1 MTRMPLCLCPGA
13 LRHVFAAA
21 LVALALPALAA
32 ETTATGQWI
41 QLFNGRDLTGWTPK
55 FNHLAL
61 GENYNDTFRVE
72 DGILKA
78 KYDKYTGFE
87 DEFGHLFHKEKFSS
101 YRLRVEYRFVDT
113 QTSGGPAWA
122 LRNSGVMIHS
132 QPPESMG
139 RDQKFPV
146 SVEVQF
152 LGGDG
157 TKPRPTANVCTPGTH
172 VVMKGALHKQH
183 CTNSDSDTFHGDEW
197 VTVEVEVHGGG
208 TIRHFV
214 NGQQVLEYEK
224 PQYDEKDS
232 DAKKLIAGGDGII
245 REGYI
250 SLQAE
255 SSPVEFRKVEL
266 LPLAE

>member
-1 MTRMPLCLCPGA
+1 MNSTPRRFTTGA
-13 LRHVFAAA
+13 LRYIVTAVLAS
-21 LVALALPALAA
+21 LVMSAVAA
-32 ETTATGQWI
+32 ETTGSREWI
-41 QLFNGRDLTGWTPK
+41 QLFNGKDLTGWTPK
-55 FNHLAL
+55 FNHHEL

-78 KYDKYTGFE
+78 KYDKYSGFK
-87 DEFGHLFHKEKFSS
+87 DEFGHIFYKDKFSN
-101 YRLRVEYRFVDT
+101 YRLRVEYRFVDQ

-122 LRNSGVMIHS
+122 FRNSGAMIHC
-132 QPPESMG
+132 QPPQTMAK
-139 RDQKFPV
+139 DQPFPV
-146 SVEVQF
+146 SIEVQL

-157 TKPRPTANVCTPGTH
+157 TKPRSTANVCTPGTNI
-172 VVMKGALHKQH
+172 VMKGALHKQH
-183 CTNSDSDTFHGDEW
+183 CTDSSSETFNGDQW

-214 NGQQVLEYEK
+214 NGQQVLEYEQ
-224 PQYDEKDS
+224 PQFDETDKDG
-232 DAKKLIAGGDGII
+232 KKLIKGDDKII

-250 SLQAE
+250 SLQGE